1 MVSWTVMI
9 SGYVKNQKFVD
20 ALQLFLLMLKSGTLP
35 NHFTFSC
42 VLDACAGCSSL
53 ILGQQV
59 HSSIVKSGMPEDVTL
74 STSLID
80 MYAKCGNIDAAFF
93 IFGSMPKKNLVTW
106 NSIIGGYARHGFAT
120 RALETF
126 DRMTKCGVGPD
137 EVTFTNVLSACGHG
151 GMVGEGKT
159 LFNSMKA
166 KFGIEPQVEHYAC
179 MVDLYGKAGELEE
192 AEKLIQGMPFQPDV
206 VVWGALLGAC
216 GLHSSLELGEFAAK
230 ELDKLKSD
238 HPAIYSTLSRIH
250 GEKGVWNSVLELRKT
265 MKDKG
270 VQKQNAGSWVESPLA
285 LR

>member
-1 MVSWTVMI
+1 
-9 SGYVKNQKFVD
+9 
-20 ALQLFLLMLKSGTLP
+20 
-35 NHFTFSC
+35 
-42 VLDACAGCSSL
+42 
-53 ILGQQV
+53 
-59 HSSIVKSGMPEDVTL
+59 MPEDVTL

-126 DRMTKCGVGPD
+126 DRMTKCGVRPD

-151 GMVGEGKT
+151 GMVEEGRT

-216 GLHSSLELGEFAAK
+216 GLHSSLELGEFAAN

-250 GEKGVWNSVLELRKT
+250 GEKGVWNELRHT

-270 VQKQNAGSWVESPLA
+270 GQKQNAGSWVESPLA